1 VAASAPQVAQ
11 LFEDFARRAM
21 ANPEEKLHAP
31 FVAQLRQAGLLNLDD
46 VTDRMLRILVE
57 LAVNHCLQVWGEARW
72 QCIGFGP
79 CQKSWAGFQE
89 HACLCFPCPGI
100 ETFCVEECCW
110 SMLCTTATDTCCYLS
125 WTLD

>member
-1 VAASAPQVAQ
+1 LFPQVAQ

-57 LAVNHCLQVWGEARW
+57 LAVNHCLQVRLLGRLFLLQGEGGDNSVLRG
-72 QCIGFGP
+72 CRVSRV
-79 CQKSWAGFQE
+79 KS
-89 HACLCFPCPGI
+89 
-100 ETFCVEECCW
+100 V
-110 SMLCTTATDTCCYLS
+110 
-125 WTLD
+125 

>member
-1 VAASAPQVAQ
+1 MRGLQVAQ

-57 LAVNHCLQVWGEARW
+57 LAVNHCLQVRRGLADRL
-72 QCIGFGP
+72 
-79 CQKSWAGFQE
+79 SN
-89 HACLCFPCPGI
+89 ACVHCVACCVLRRECLNPAAVVCCGVHYHHQLACHNAHTRVLLPG
-100 ETFCVEECCW
+100 
-110 SMLCTTATDTCCYLS
+110 ANRH
-125 WTLD
+125 

>member
-1 VAASAPQVAQ
+1 LVSPALCLVLQVAQ

-57 LAVNHCLQVWGEARW
+57 LAVNHCLQVGI
-72 QCIGFGP
+72 QP
-79 CQKSWAGFQE
+79 C
-89 HACLCFPCPGI
+89 L
-100 ETFCVEECCW
+100 
-110 SMLCTTATDTCCYLS
+110 L
-125 WTLD
+125 

>member
-1 VAASAPQVAQ
+1 MYCWHAATCSILLLPQVAQ

-57 LAVNHCLQVWGEARW
+57 LAVNHCLQVRRLLRLFWAR
-72 QCIGFGP
+72 QGITVCSEGAE
-79 CQKSWAGFQE
+79 CQA
-89 HACLCFPCPGI
+89 
-100 ETFCVEECCW
+100 
-110 SMLCTTATDTCCYLS
+110 
-125 WTLD
+125 